1 MLNLSLAAIII
12 IIRTLF
18 DAGEFKSIK
27 PHFDGECEEI
37 FEIVG
42 AEDITMIADGFA
54 LISSDDRRSYL
65 NGNNIQGNIFL
76 YDIDQK
82 KLINLTPSLD
92 FEFHPHGISTFGLD
106 NGSIQVA
113 VVNHQSDAHAIEI
126 FSLQDQLLTHLYT
139 IKDKLLIS
147 PNDLILVD
155 DGVFYMT
162 NDHISMN
169 PLKQK
174 FYDYMQIPGSNVVF
188 YDGKSFRVVARGLI
202 YANGIN
208 ISHDGSSVYVAQCVG
223 RTLSIFSRNLKTNA
237 LEEERSIYL
246 NSAIDNIELDDDG
259 NLWIGSHPKT
269 LAFARHQKKQ
279 KKLSPS
285 QVIKITLN
293 EDGDIIEE
301 IFLNDGQSLSG
312 SSVATIHGNQ
322 LLIGPVFD
330 ERFLHCQM
338 ND

>member
-1 MLNLSLAAIII
+1 MLNLSLAAMIVIV
-12 IIRTLF
+12 RTLW

-37 FEIVG
+37 SEIVG
-42 AEDITMIADGFA
+42 AEDITMIGDGFA

-76 YDIDQK
+76 YDVNQK
-82 KLINLTPSLD
+82 QLINLTPSLD
-92 FEFHPHGISTFGLD
+92 FEFHPHGISTLD
-106 NGSIQVA
+106 LDDGTVQVA
-113 VVNHQSDAHAIEI
+113 VVNHQTGNHSIEI
-126 FSLQDQLLTHLYT
+126 FSLQGQSLTHRYT

-147 PNDLILVD
+147 PNDLVLVD

-162 NDHISMN
+162 NDHISMD
-169 PLKQK
+169 PMKQK
-174 FYDYMQIPGSNVVF
+174 FYDYMQISGSNVAF
-188 YDGKSFRVVARGLI
+188 YDGNSFRIVARGLI

-208 ISHDGSSVYVAQCVG
+208 ISHDGNSVYVAQCIG
-223 RTLSIFSRNLKTNA
+223 RTLSIFSRNLETNA
-237 LEEERSIYL
+237 LDKERSIYL
-246 NSAIDNIELDDDG
+246 NSAIDNIELDDAG
-259 NLWIGSHPKT
+259 NLWIGSHPKA

-293 EDGDIIEE
+293 EDEDIVEE
-301 IFLNDGQSLSG
+301 IFLNDGESLSG
-312 SSVATIHGNQ
+312 SSVATIYGNQ

-338 ND
+338 NN

>member
-1 MLNLSLAAIII
+1 MLNLSLAAMIVIV
-12 IIRTLF
+12 RTLW

-37 FEIVG
+37 SEIVG
-42 AEDITMIADGFA
+42 AEDITMIGDGFA

-76 YDIDQK
+76 YDVNQK
-82 KLINLTPSLD
+82 QLINLTPSLD
-92 FEFHPHGISTFGLD
+92 FEFHPHGISTLD
-106 NGSIQVA
+106 LDDGTVQVA
-113 VVNHQSDAHAIEI
+113 VVNHQTGNHSIEI
-126 FSLQDQLLTHLYT
+126 FSLQGQSLTHRYT

-147 PNDLILVD
+147 PNDLVLVD

-162 NDHISMN
+162 NDHISMD
-169 PLKQK
+169 PMKQK
-174 FYDYMQIPGSNVVF
+174 FYDYMQIPGSNVAF
-188 YDGKSFRVVARGLI
+188 YDGNSFRIVARGLI

-208 ISHDGSSVYVAQCVG
+208 ISHDGNSVYVAQCIG
-223 RTLSIFSRNLKTNA
+223 RTLSIFSRNLETNA
-237 LEEERSIYL
+237 LDEERSIYL
-246 NSAIDNIELDDDG
+246 NSAIDNIELDDAG
-259 NLWIGSHPKT
+259 NLWIGSHPKA
-269 LAFARHQKKQ
+269 LAFARHQKKE

-293 EDGDIIEE
+293 EDEDIVEE

-312 SSVATIHGNQ
+312 SSVATIYENQ

-330 ERFLHCQM
+330 EHFLHCQM
-338 ND
+338 NN